1 MKGQQ
6 YAAPS
11 RNCQALCAISQA
23 HRTLPFGSGTASV
36 AVEVFAKR
44 PAMPVTSRP
53 VLAALLASAMGLALP
68 QGAWAE
74 GEAQPENGATVTAE
88 TETVP
93 ATGPADGISGAY
105 LAARI
110 AESEND
116 FRAAAGWYDQAMKL
130 DPGNLALV
138 EGALFANMA
147 LGTIDLAQPLAEQL
161 SKGPKDEVQLAA
173 FALDAIEAG
182 AEDWAALLKAKADG
196 RRTGPVLDD
205 LIGAWAR
212 FGDGKMSEALKGF
225 DAIAATRGMEAVGL
239 YHKALALAAAGD
251 FEGADAILSGNAEGK
266 INLNRRGV
274 IARVQILSQL
284 ERNDDALKLLNEAFG
299 TEAEP
304 LAVSYRTRLEAGE
317 TLAFDMVPGAKAGIA
332 EAFFT
337 IATLLRGDADPTY
350 VLIHTRIANYLDPSN
365 IEALLLTAQ
374 SLEELQQYDLAVET
388 YAKIPPESPI
398 YHSAEIGRAEA
409 LYSAGN
415 KEAAVEALQGL
426 ARSHPDLVI
435 VQSSLG
441 DILRR
446 EERCA
451 EAVAAY
457 DAALALVTK
466 VAPMHWTLYFS
477 RGVCEEKLNDW
488 PKTEA
493 DFRKALELYPGQPQ
507 VLNYLGYSMLDRGI
521 HLDEAL
527 SLIEQAVKAE
537 PEAGYIIDSLAWG
550 YFRLGR
556 YEDALEPMEKASLL
570 EPSDPVVTDHLGDVY
585 WMVGRKREAEFQ
597 WHRAL
602 SFEPA
607 EKDAARIRKKLEVGL
622 DIVMQE
628 EAATSPVAIPAPA
641 AESPAEPA
649 EDVGPLDDA
658 ASDAPNND

>member
-1 MKGQQ
+1 
-6 YAAPS
+6 
-11 RNCQALCAISQA
+11 
-23 HRTLPFGSGTASV
+23 
-36 AVEVFAKR
+36 
-44 PAMPVTSRP
+44 MPVTSRP
-53 VLAALLASAMGLALP
+53 VLAALLASALGATLP
-68 QGAWAE
+68 QATWAE
-74 GEAQPENGATVTAE
+74 GEAQPENGTTVTAE
-88 TETVP
+88 TEVIPASGP
-93 ATGPADGISGAY
+93 ATGFSGAY

-110 AESEND
+110 AEAEND
-116 FRAAAGWYDQAMKL
+116 FRAAAGWYDQALKL

-138 EGALFANMA
+138 EAALFANMA
-147 LGTIDLAQPLAEQL
+147 LGAIDASGPLAEQL
-161 SKGPKDEVQLAA
+161 NTGPKQEVQLAA

-182 AEDWAALLKAKADG
+182 AEEWSALMKAIEDG

-205 LIGAWAR
+205 LIVAWAS
-212 FGDGKMSEALKGF
+212 FGDGKMSEALKDF
-225 DAIAATRGMEAVGL
+225 DAIAASRGMEAVGL

-251 FEGADAILSGNAEGK
+251 FEGADAILAGTAKGK
-266 INLNRRGV
+266 ITLNRRGV

-284 ERNDDALKLLNEAFG
+284 ERNDDALSLLNEAFG

-304 LAVSYRTRLEAGE
+304 LADSYRKRLEAGE
-317 TLAFDMVPGAKAGIA
+317 TLPFDMVPGAKAGIA
-332 EAFFT
+332 EAFYT

-350 VLIHTRIANYLDPSN
+350 VLLHTRIANYLDPN
-365 IEALLLTAQ
+365 NVEALMLTAQ
-374 SLEELQQYDLAVET
+374 SLEELQQFDLAVET

-398 YHSAEIGRAEA
+398 FHAAEMGRAEA
-409 LYSAGN
+409 LYSAGD
-415 KEAAVEALQGL
+415 KEAAVEALQAL
-426 ARSHPDLVI
+426 ALSQPDLVV
-435 VQSSLG
+435 VQSALG

-451 EAVAAY
+451 ESVAAY
-457 DAALALVTK
+457 DAALALVDK
-466 VAPMHWTLYFS
+466 VAPMHWTLFFS
-477 RGVCEEKLNDW
+477 RGVCQEKLNDW

-493 DFRKALELYPGQPQ
+493 DFRKALQLRPGQPQ

-521 HLDEAL
+521 HLDEAMA
-527 SLIEQAVKAE
+527 LIEQAVKAE

-556 YEDALEPMEKASLL
+556 YEEALAPMEKASLL

-622 DIVMQE
+622 DAVMLE

-641 AESPAEPA
+641 EAGKPPE
-649 EDVGPLDDA
+649 
-658 ASDAPNND
+658 NDQSND